1 MTKTTFKT
9 IIDLWPTYEEL
20 AIVIGVGADAVKQMR
35 YRNSI
40 PARYWVLI
48 VEAAAEEGFGLIS
61 YEQLALLAFE
71 RRI

>member
-9 IIDLWPTYEEL
+9 IIDLWPTYDEL
-20 AIVIGVGADAVKQMR
+20 AIVLGVGPDAVKQMR

-61 YEQLALLAFE
+61 YEKLALLAFE